1 MMLSAAL
8 LLPLFAQDAQLS
20 FEAPS
25 MYIAGEPFEVTV
37 SVVAAGDTAAAVP
50 SWSLTPGAFST
61 GGTPLGQRPA
71 GSFVTL
77 VGGQTLTT
85 TFDLSPALSV
95 LEFSGR
101 PLRLSFDLGKAEAV
115 EVMVL
120 QAAPQGIDFM
130 TLPQEQL
137 GDYQVVMQT
146 VAGTLVMEF
155 WSDVAPNHAR
165 NFLDLAYTGYYD
177 NSHFH
182 RVIPGMM
189 IQGGG
194 APAGKPAPRTLRNE
208 FNERRHVPGVLS
220 MARLGVDTRDKDG
233 NLLPANDSATSEFFV
248 MHAVYPS
255 LDGKYT
261 GFGKLVEG
269 LDVVETIV
277 RSGNSAYPGRDPRA
291 HKPPVRQTVHK
302 AIVVRAPKR

>member
-8 LLPLFAQDAQLS
+8 LLPLLAQDAQLS

-25 MYIAGEPFEVTV
+25 TYIEGEPFEVTI
-37 SVVAAGDTAAAVP
+37 SVEAGDIAAAVP
-50 SWSLTPGAFST
+50 SWSLTPGAFSM
-61 GGTPLGQRPA
+61 GGTPLGQRTQ

-85 TFDLSPALSV
+85 TFDLSPALSG
-95 LEFSGR
+95 LELQGGA
-101 PLRLSFDLGKAEAV
+101 LRLSFDPGRGQAAEV
-115 EVMVL
+115 TVL
-120 QAAPQGIDFM
+120 QAAPEGVDFM
-130 TLPQEQL
+130 TLPPEQL

-146 VAGTLVMEF
+146 VAGTLVMEL

-194 APAGKPAPRTLRNE
+194 AQAGKPAPRTLRNE

-220 MARLGVDTRDKDG
+220 MARMGVDTRDKDG
-233 NLLPANDSATSEFFV
+233 NILPANDSATSEFFV

-269 LDVVETIV
+269 LDVVEKIV
-277 RSGNSAYPGRDPRA
+277 RSGNPAYPGRDPRA